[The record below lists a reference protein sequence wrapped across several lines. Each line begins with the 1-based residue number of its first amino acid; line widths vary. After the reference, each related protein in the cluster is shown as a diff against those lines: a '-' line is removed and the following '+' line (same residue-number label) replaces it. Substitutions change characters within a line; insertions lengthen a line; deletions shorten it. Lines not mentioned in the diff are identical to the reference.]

1 MRINDA
7 TKINYVFNCWN
18 FEKQYYLICKS
29 QLLKRQNTSSASNYM
44 AEMYLR
50 KTAPMLYMLLSVD
63 E

>member
-7 TKINYVFNCWN
+7 TKINYVFNCWY
-18 FEKQYYLICKS
+18 FENQYYLIYKC
-29 QLLKRQNTSSASNYM
+29 QLLQRQNTSSASHFM
-44 AEMYLR
+44 DEMYLR